1 MVFFWRPLTLVA
13 CLVALSAQPSL
24 ARTHSAAS
32 RHSAYRHNG
41 HNQFVRTDDDTG
53 QQNSWQ
59 EGSWQQK
66 EFWQQQDS
74 GNNKLPGSGKTSQAI
89 QPLAVMLKLLQRGTA
104 VEAVNMSKGG
114 IAARPNRV
122 LAMVRNCK
130 AWRNNR
136 RARTAFRLRWSIA
149 SSHAKA
155 AAIRARSVAA
165 ITA

>member
-1 MVFFWRPLTLVA
+1 MMTRDNKTRGRK
-13 CLVALSAQPSL
+13 AL
-24 ARTHSAAS
+24 
-32 RHSAYRHNG
+32 
-41 HNQFVRTDDDTG
+41 
-53 QQNSWQ
+53 
-59 EGSWQQK
+59 
-66 EFWQQQDS
+66 
-74 GNNKLPGSGKTSQAI
+74 GNNKTLGGNKTLGSKTLPGSGKTSQAI
-89 QPLAVMLKLLQRGTA
+89 QRLVVMLKRLQHGTT

-149 SSHAKA
+149 SSPAKA